1 MLFVKKVVDL
11 IINSD
16 LYCILN
22 IYNDGHYGNWL
33 LSGIEAKD
41 KYINLWTQIANEF
54 KDYNEHLIFESMDE
68 VYFYNYKTYNFDFD
82 LLFIFSQAFLDTIRN
97 SGGYNIER
105 LLIVA
110 GAYDDLDMTC
120 SSDFKI
126 PVDPSNKFAL
136 SIHYYIPSTF
146 VRELYF
152 DPFTWTDGDGIIYY
166 YEPALTWGIEDDYFQ
181 IITNFE
187 LMKNTFISKG
197 IPIIISEIGVLT
209 EEKKKLE
216 SIREFFYT
224 VFSISTDY
232 DGIMPCLW
240 DTSNKTFGDMNFYDR
255 ENDLWYDDK
264 LKEIFM
270 QISRG
275 KYVRPADFYIK
286 THFETVTMSYL
297 QGIIQL
303 KIGSRKAL
311 KIIINV
317 RLTGTL
323 FIDTS
328 FDVFS
333 YDSIG
338 RNFQINFEKS
348 NGKKQYDGTHIF
360 TIDVSQI
367 KCYEYILVTK
377 SKGGKYIM
385 LNSLTVE
392 FEESFYSIDYKSYK
406 SAISNYVY

>member
-1 MLFVKKVVDL
+1 
-11 IINSD
+11 
-16 LYCILN
+16 
-22 IYNDGHYGNWL
+22 
-33 LSGIEAKD
+33 
-41 KYINLWTQIANEF
+41 
-54 KDYNEHLIFESMDE
+54 MDE

-264 LKEIFM
+264 LKEIFI

-275 KYVRPADFYIK
+275 KMLGQQTFILRLI
-286 THFETVTMSYL
+286 
-297 QGIIQL
+297 L
-303 KIGSRKAL
+303 K
-311 KIIINV
+311 
-317 RLTGTL
+317 
-323 FIDTS
+323 
-328 FDVFS
+328 
-333 YDSIG
+333 
-338 RNFQINFEKS
+338 Q
-348 NGKKQYDGTHIF
+348 
-360 TIDVSQI
+360 
-367 KCYEYILVTK
+367 
-377 SKGGKYIM
+377 
-385 LNSLTVE
+385 
-392 FEESFYSIDYKSYK
+392 
-406 SAISNYVY
+406 